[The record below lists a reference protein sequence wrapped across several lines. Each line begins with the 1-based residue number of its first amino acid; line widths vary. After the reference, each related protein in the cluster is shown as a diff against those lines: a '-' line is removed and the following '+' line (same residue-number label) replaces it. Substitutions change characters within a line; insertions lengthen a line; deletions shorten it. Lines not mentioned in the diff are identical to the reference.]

1 MAEGITIRN
10 LRIKV
15 TSDTSEAVSAL
26 ERLKGTIA
34 SLKAFASA
42 GLDMSNATQGIS
54 KFVSDMSKLDIGTQ
68 TQQLRQLAHAVAE
81 LRAASQ
87 DGWGINIDG
96 LREAVNLSNEL
107 RENTNQTMGAA
118 KEMNNEAKK
127 AHIAFGH
134 LGSTMKEIRSTI
146 FSTLTRIGRIAFN
159 RLIRSALSLFTKGI
173 GEGFTNFIH
182 WSDSARASMDQ
193 FATSSTYLKNSIAAT
208 LMPILIDLI
217 PVFQRIVNWIA
228 QATEAISMF
237 YAYMNGRGTYVRA
250 NEDYF
255 TAWSDSADKANKKA
269 KEFKATIL
277 GFDEINALNDNS
289 ATGSGSGS
297 AINYNDMF
305 EEAEIDM
312 EVVNRVKEIYD
323 YVVLIG
329 QVLAGL
335 WVAKEVIAFFTMLN
349 NMGLGAKVMTAGLT
363 IAVEFALVKSSVEK
377 IALGEGGLKE
387 WLTAGL
393 AAALGTAF
401 LGFMFGPAGAVIGIG
416 VALVATVLG
425 IESARKIKWEQ
436 TELYKE
442 IMAIKAK
449 AEESIEITKEITVN
463 IETRAQGLNDIYT
476 TYNTA
481 IKLIDKIYELA
492 AEETKSDSDISR
504 LKVLVDT
511 VNGLGFG
518 TLIQNFDELTGSVN
532 DSKQSVTDLLTE
544 ITKLS
549 LGQYASENLGAALD
563 DQSRAQQ
570 ALDQAIGAGEET
582 LQKIGSL
589 LLQNGFTYEEVQNA
603 LIAINDAARGMP
615 DSAAAIQF
623 VKDQMAKGMGV
634 GEIPG
639 FTELLN
645 TYNETIIPA
654 ISEAEKAVKDSTDEV
669 DRYTNIAMGNFE
681 LEMTDTGHWVL
692 NIFDQISDG
701 AQVAAD
707 NVAESFYGA
716 ATSSTADFD
725 AMAQK
730 MISFDGTNITFD
742 LDVDTTEAE
751 ESLNEFGGFWERFF
765 NEIKEKFDP
774 ATLTGMTDSQSWGL
788 YDLTNFVYPSAY
800 ASGGFP
806 EDGLFFA
813 NSGEMV
819 GKFSNG
825 KTAVAN
831 NAEIVEGIASG
842 VRRAMSD
849 FNGGDITVQI
859 INPDGSVANETTI
872 TSAERR
878 NRRAGATVIPVGV

>member
-26 ERLKGTIA
+26 ERLKGTIS
-34 SLKAFASA
+34 SLKAFAA
-42 GLDMSNATQGIS
+42 TGLDMSNATQGIS

-107 RENTNQTMGAA
+107 RQNTGQTTDAA
-118 KEMNNEAKK
+118 KEMNEEMENTGRA
-127 AHIAFGH
+127 ALRLNLNLRNA
-134 LGSTMKEIRSTI
+134 RSTI
-146 FSTLTRIGRIAFN
+146 FSVLTRIGRIAFN

-250 NEDYF
+250 NKDYF
-255 TAWSDSADKANKKA
+255 TAWSDSADKANQKA
-269 KEFKATIL
+269 KAFKATIL

-312 EVVNRVKEIYD
+312 EIVNRVKEIYD

-582 LQKIGSL
+582 LQKWAAY
-589 LLQNGFTYEEVQNA
+589 LLQQGFSNEEVQNA
-603 LIAINDAARGMP
+603 VIAFE
-615 DSAAAIQF
+615 QY
-623 VKDQMAKGMGV
+623 AKGLRNTPELDQLFKDSSGHGV
-634 GEIPG
+634 PG
-639 FTELLN
+639 GQVWADLQESYQTSL
-645 TYNETIIPA
+645 TA
-654 ISEAEKAVKDSTDEV
+654 ISDAEQAVKDATDEV

-692 NIFDQISDG
+692 NIFDKISDG
-701 AQVAAD
+701 AHDAAD

-774 ATLTGMTDSQSWGL
+774 ATLTGMTDSQSWDL

-849 FNGGDITVQI
+849 FDGGDITVQI